1 MRKRLSLLLIVIIGL
16 LVGTS
21 GIAHAGGWA
30 VVTLDPLPASPVEG
44 QPLTVGFTILQHGV
58 TPYTTAKAFITVTDA
73 SGRTE
78 QFAAKP
84 DGAPG
89 HHIAQV
95 TFAGSGTY
103 RWVVQPDW
111 FAPQPLGEINVVSA
125 TAAAPTR
132 DATASATTTT
142 TTTTTTTREPFAL
155 ALRITLALALALAL
169 GAVIA
174 ELVTAR
180 RRATA

>member
-1 MRKRLSLLLIVIIGL
+1 MRTKLTFLLIVLTGL
-16 LVGTS
+16 LLGTT

-30 VVTLDPLPASPVEG
+30 VVTLDPVAASPVEG
-44 QPLTVGFTILQHGV
+44 QPLSVGFTILQHGV
-58 TPYTTAKAFITVTDA
+58 TPYTTANAFITVTDG

-84 DGAPG
+84 EGAPG
-89 HHIAQV
+89 HHVAQV
-95 TFAGSGTY
+95 TFAGAGVH
-103 RWVVQPDW
+103 RWEVKPDW
-111 FAPQPLGEINVVSA
+111 FAPQALGEINVVAAAKATPPKSDA
-125 TAAAPTR
+125 TAATM
-132 DATASATTTT
+132 

-169 GAVIA
+169 GVVIA

-180 RRATA
+180 RRTTA

>member
-1 MRKRLSLLLIVIIGL
+1 LIVIIGL

-30 VVTLDPLPASPVEG
+30 VVTLDPLAASPVEG
-44 QPLTVGFTILQHGV
+44 QPLAVGFTILQHGV
-58 TPYTTAKAFITVTDA
+58 TPYTTSNAFITVTDA

-95 TFAGSGTY
+95 TFAGSGVH

-111 FAPQPLGEINVVSA
+111 FAAQPLGEINVASA
-125 TAAAPTR
+125 SAAAPTHE
-132 DATASATTTT
+132 ATANATTANATT

-174 ELVTAR
+174 ELVMAR

>member
-1 MRKRLSLLLIVIIGL
+1 MRRKLSFLLIVITGL

-30 VVTLDPLPASPVEG
+30 VVTLDPLTAAPVQG
-44 QPLTVGFTILQHGV
+44 QPLAVGFTILQHGV
-58 TPYTTAKAFITVTDA
+58 TPYTTTNASITVTDA

-89 HHIAQV
+89 HHVAQV
-95 TFAGSGTY
+95 TFAGSGVH

-111 FAPQPLGEINVVSA
+111 FAPQPLGEINVASA
-125 TAAAPTR
+125 AAAAPTR
-132 DATASATTTT
+132 DATATATTT

-155 ALRITLALALALAL
+155 ALRITLALVLALAL

-174 ELVTAR
+174 ELVIAR
-180 RRATA
+180 RRATT